1 MSTFGELPTITTER
15 LLLSPLRVEDAPELV
30 AVLAD
35 ERLHEF
41 IGGRPA
47 TLEELQ
53 DRYASLVAGSP
64 DPEEVWLNWIARRR
78 FDSQAIGTMQATL
91 RGDDGHFAAQVAWVV
106 GVAWQGRGFASEAA
120 RALVEWLR
128 SQGAQEIVAHVHPR
142 HRASAGVAAGA
153 GLSPTDQE
161 VDGEQVWRL
170 RGAHSTKSV

>member
-1 MSTFGELPTITTER
+1 MPTITTER
-15 LLLSPLRVEDAPELV
+15 LLLSPLRAEDAPELV
-30 AVLAD
+30 DVLAD

-47 TLEELQ
+47 TLAELRE
-53 DRYASLVAGSP
+53 RYARWVAGSP
-64 DPEEVWLNWIARRR
+64 DPQEAWLNWIARRR
-78 FDSQAIGTMQATL
+78 SDSQAIGTMQATL
-91 RGDDGHFAAQVAWVV
+91 TGDDRRFTARVAWVV

-128 SQGAQEIVAHVHPR
+128 SQGAQEIVAHIHPR
-142 HRASAGVAAGA
+142 HRASAGVAARA

-170 RGAHSTKSV
+170 RGDT